1 MNSPPTPVTESRPVT
16 SDNTSSRRNLL
27 KTAAGLTT
35 VTSLAGC
42 ADYLSGRQD
51 QDNSQDTQPD
61 TSTNTPEDPEDPETT
76 DNQTEE
82 PNETED
88 DQEQA
93 SSYTWEDI
101 LKAEQEFYE
110 QNVDQGLKE
119 VVGLANNQDTV
130 GESFKYTPE
139 SEKFEGELK
148 GGIGYSHGSEYFDV
162 EHFADADFEDALRD
176 ARTLTYLKLV
186 EEMDTLSTS
195 GAARTQGMAMSKL
208 FENIRG
214 QKLRSSKFTDGH
226 GFLPIVISP
235 NEDPYTV
242 DSTNDFV
249 DKTWENP
256 MSQRSGKSPINQFSE
271 DKLGTLFGLEY
282 QTMIERLSDQPNG
295 EGQTFV
301 GRSLLIDANEHF
313 STPEIPYDKIVPA
326 VATLNYQDIH
336 DPGKYHMLH
345 AETWD
350 ELPEFKPEEEDDFQ
364 EYRQQIEDRIV
375 HFDTEEESRP
385 YRMGEKWKE

>member
-1 MNSPPTPVTESRPVT
+1 MT

-42 ADYLSGRQD
+42 ADYLSGGQEEER
-51 QDNSQDTQPD
+51 PG
-61 TSTNTPEDPEDPETT
+61 NTPEEDTPPEDTDLTDEPDDPSDGTEDDET
-76 DNQTEE
+76 
-82 PNETED
+82 PED

-101 LKAEQEFYE
+101 LEAEQEFYE
-110 QNVDQGLKE
+110 KAVDQGLKE
-119 VVGLANNQDTV
+119 VVQLANNQDTV
-130 GESFKYTPE
+130 GESFEFTPE
-139 SEKFEGELK
+139 SEKFDNIG
-148 GGIGYSHGSEYFDV
+148 GGIGYTHGGEYFDV

-186 EEMDTLSTS
+186 EEKGTLSTS
-195 GAARTQGMAMSKL
+195 GAARTQGIAIEKL

-214 QKLRSSKFTDGH
+214 EELSTAHFNDGH

-235 NEDPYTV
+235 NQDPYTV
-242 DSTNDFV
+242 DSTGDFV

-256 MSQRSGKSPINQFSE
+256 MSQRSGSSPINQFSE
-271 DKLGTLFGLEY
+271 DKLRTLFGLEY
-282 QTMIERLSDQPNG
+282 QTMIEGLSDQVNG

-301 GRSLLIDANEHF
+301 NRSLLIDANEQF
-313 STPEIPYDKIVPA
+313 STPDIPYDKIVPA
-326 VATLNYQDIH
+326 IAVLNYQDKH

-345 AETWD
+345 AESWND
-350 ELPEFKPEEEDDFQ
+350 LPTFKPGEDDFQ
-364 EYRQQIEDRIV
+364 QYRKNIEDRLV

-385 YRMGEKWKE
+385 YRMGEKWEE